1 MFKLHSPYKP
11 TGDQPDAIH
20 KLVESIRSGNDY
32 QTLLGVTGSGKTFTM
47 ANIIAE
53 LQRPALIMA
62 HNKTLAAQLAQEF
75 KEFFPE
81 NAVHYFVSY
90 YDYYQPEAFVVKSG
104 AYIEKEAT
112 INEEIDRL
120 RHAATESL
128 LTRKDVIIIASVSC
142 IYGIGEVDQY
152 EAQCLRFESG
162 KDYMMENL
170 IRELVMVQFT
180 RSTADWKPGM
190 FLVKGDILEI
200 WPSSSESIIRLEFFG
215 DTLDRITRIEHLTHT
230 LIEELQEITIF
241 PAKHF
246 VTEKWII
253 ESILPKIKHEME
265 EQVAYFQSQWKLV
278 EAERI
283 KLRVEYDM
291 EMLAEV
297 GYVNGIEN
305 YSMYLGNRNVWEPP
319 ATLMEFFPDGFLT
332 FIDESHITI
341 PQVGGMYA
349 GDRARKENLVNYG
362 FRLPSALENRPLR
375 FEEFEKKI
383 GQTVFVSA
391 TPSKYEAEHQ
401 QVVAE
406 QVIRPTGLLDP
417 TIEIED
423 MEFMVDSLMKNIQAV
438 IRAWERALI
447 TTITKKSSE
456 DLANYLADNG
466 IKVRYL
472 HSEIET
478 IERLEI
484 LRDYRLGEIDVIVG
498 VNLLREG
505 LDLPETSFI
514 GILDAEKI
522 GFLRSKTSL
531 LQIIGRAAR
540 NSNGRVIMYSHN
552 CKQSV
557 AMVDAIDET
566 NRRRA
571 VQIAY
576 NEKHGITPTTI
587 ISSVKDVSIPKK
599 KTEIFAGSELTKEK
613 LTVYIKRLELEMDV
627 AAANLD
633 FERAAEIRDELLS
646 VRKKKV

>member
-1 MFKLHSPYKP
+1 MFQLHSPYKP
-11 TGDQPDAIH
+11 TGDQPHAI
-20 KLVESIRSGNDY
+20 KTLVDSLNSGNRF

-47 ANIIAE
+47 ANIISE

-75 KEFFPE
+75 KEFFPD

-152 EAQCLRFESG
+152 EAQCLQFQAG

-170 IRELVMVQFT
+170 IRQLVMVQFT

-190 FLVKGDILEI
+190 FLVKWDILEI
-200 WPSSSESIIRLEFFG
+200 WPSSSESIIRLEFFW
-215 DTLDRITRIEHLTHT
+215 DTLERITRIEHLTHI
-230 LIEELQEITIF
+230 LIEELEEITIF

-265 EQVAYFQSQWKLV
+265 QQVTYFQSVGKLV

-319 ATLMEFFPDGFLT
+319 ATLMEFFPEGFLT

-362 FRLPSALENRPLR
+362 FRLPSAMENRPLR
-375 FEEFEKKI
+375 FEEFEQKI

-391 TPSKYEAEHQ
+391 TPSKYEAAHE

-406 QVIRPTGLLDP
+406 QVIRPTWLLDP
-417 TIEIED
+417 VIEIED
-423 MEFMVDSLMKNIQAV
+423 MEFMVDSLMKNIHAV
-438 IRAWERALI
+438 IKKWERALI

-456 DLANYLADNG
+456 DLANYLAENG

-498 VNLLREG
+498 VNLLREW

-540 NSNGRVIMYSHN
+540 NSNGRVVMYSHS
-552 CKQSV
+552 CKQSI

-576 NEKHGITPTTI
+576 NTEHGITPTTI
-587 ISSVKDVSIPKK
+587 ISSVKEVSIPKK
-599 KTEIFAGSELTKEK
+599 KTEIFAGGELTKEK
-613 LTVYIKRLELEMDV
+613 VWVYIKRLELEMDV

-646 VRKKKV
+646 VRKKR

>member
-1 MFKLHSPYKP
+1 MFKLNSPYSP
-11 TGDQPDAIH
+11 AGDQGDAIK
-20 KLVESIRSGNDY
+20 KLVESIKKWNDF

-47 ANIIAE
+47 ANIIQE

-90 YDYYQPEAFVVKSG
+90 YDYYQPEAYVVKTG

-128 LTRKDVIIIASVSC
+128 LTRKDVIIVASVSC

-152 EAQCLRFESG
+152 EAQCLRFEAG
-162 KDYMMENL
+162 KDYILENL
-170 IRELVMVQFT
+170 IHELVMVQFT

-190 FLVKGDILEI
+190 FLIKWDTLEI

-215 DTLDRITRIEHLTHT
+215 DTLERITRIEHLTNA
-230 LIEELQEITIF
+230 LIENLEEVTIF

-253 ESILPKIKHEME
+253 ESVLPKIKHEME
-265 EQVAYFQSQWKLV
+265 EQVNFFHSQWKLV

-283 KLRVEYDM
+283 KMRVEYDM
-291 EMLAEV
+291 EMLGEV

-305 YSMYLGNRNVWEPP
+305 YSMYLGNRNLGEPP
-319 ATLMEFFPDGFLT
+319 ATLLEFFPENFLT

-391 TPSKYEAEHQ
+391 TPSKYEAEHGKII
-401 QVVAE
+401 VE

-417 TIEIED
+417 EIEIED
-423 MEFMVDSLMKNIQAV
+423 MEFMVDSIMKHIAEVQSRN
-438 IRAWERALI
+438 ERALI

-498 VNLLREG
+498 VNLLREW

-514 GILDAEKI
+514 AILDAEKI

-540 NSNGRVIMYSHN
+540 NANGRVVMYSHD
-552 CKQSV
+552 KKISS
-557 AMVDAIDET
+557 AMEDAIYET
-566 NRRRA
+566 NRRREI
-571 VQIAY
+571 QHAY
-576 NEKHGITPTTI
+576 NLKHGITPKTVY
-587 ISSVKDVSIPKK
+587 SSIKEIGIPKK
-599 KTEIFAGSELTKEK
+599 KTEIFSEGETTREK
-613 LTVYIKRLELEMDV
+613 LETYIKRLELEMDV

-633 FERAAEIRDELLS
+633 FEKAAELRDELLS
-646 VRKKKV
+646 IRKKKW